1 MNRRL
6 FSSRPTSLLKS
17 EHDSILLLTQIHTY
31 PIILIRHSWFI
42 FFLTANVDFSRI
54 YDETLNVSYFD
65 QCFQQIAKIGEGSF
79 GEVYKVRSK
88 EDGLYYAIKR
98 SKECFRGE
106 CDREDKI
113 AEVYK
118 HERIPHHENIIS
130 LLNAWE
136 QDDYVYMQMELGET
150 SLELY
155 AEANHD
161 IPEQH
166 LWNILLDMLLVS
178 SYYL

>member
-1 MNRRL
+1 M
-6 FSSRPTSLLKS
+6 
-17 EHDSILLLTQIHTY
+17 
-31 PIILIRHSWFI
+31 IRHSWFI
-42 FFLTANVDFSRI
+42 FLLTANVDFCRI

-65 QCFQQIAKIGEGSF
+65 QCFQQLAKIGEGSF

-178 SYYL
+178 